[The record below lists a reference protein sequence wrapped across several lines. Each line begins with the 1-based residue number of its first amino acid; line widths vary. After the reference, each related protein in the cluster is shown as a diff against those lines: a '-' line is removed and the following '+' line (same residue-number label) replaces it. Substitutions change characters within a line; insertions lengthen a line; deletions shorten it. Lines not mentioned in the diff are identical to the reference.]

1 MFVSFYSTAFFLFR
15 GKDKER
21 LRKEKRRKGFLRVP
35 ANVFVL
41 FVPVEPCTAFKP
53 LCGFK

>member
-21 LRKEKRRKGFLRVP
+21 LRKEKRRNKDF
-35 ANVFVL
+35 
-41 FVPVEPCTAFKP
+41 
-53 LCGFK
+53 